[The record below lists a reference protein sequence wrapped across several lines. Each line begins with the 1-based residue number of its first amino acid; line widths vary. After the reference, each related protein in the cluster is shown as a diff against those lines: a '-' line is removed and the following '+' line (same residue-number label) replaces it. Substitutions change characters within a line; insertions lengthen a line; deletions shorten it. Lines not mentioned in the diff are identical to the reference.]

1 MSLML
6 YNTLTKNKEPFKSIE
21 PNKVKIYLCG
31 PTVYDLLHIGNFR
44 GAIFFNLMRNWL
56 EKIGNDVTF
65 VYNYTDVD
73 DKIIKRAND
82 EGVDSL
88 VISERYIQEFKKDFE
103 RLGLVPHDHNPKV
116 TDYMPQIVKFV
127 EKLIENNKAYVVDGE
142 VFYQIENFEDYG
154 KLSGK
159 KLDELEAGQRV
170 EVDQRKKSPFDFVLW
185 KPSKE
190 GEPSWD
196 SPWSKGRPGW
206 HIECSAMIQSLL
218 GETID
223 IHGGGVDL
231 IFPHHENEIAQGEG
245 ATGCKYCNYWVHNN
259 FINFKDQKM
268 SKSLGNVI
276 RGREF
281 MDRYHPEV
289 MKYLMLSS
297 HYRAMLSLSEDKIT
311 QTISALARVY
321 SALEQALDILAEPN
335 IAPTKPIDSFTKLLA
350 QSDKAIAHALND
362 DFNTVEVMAAI
373 FEVVRTFN
381 AQNFHKK
388 RKDPIAH
395 ATIIAF
401 KDWLREQGKMMALF
415 QEDPKT
421 MLKALN
427 DIMVKEKNIDVTK
440 VEELLTQ
447 RNLAREQKDWAKA
460 DQYRDQLK
468 DMGVEFQDGAEGTT
482 WRVLLN

>member
-116 TDYMPQIVKFV
+116 TDYIPQIVKFV

-142 VFYQIENFEDYG
+142 VFYSIENFEDYG

-170 EVDQRKKSPFDFVLW
+170 EVDQRKKSPYDFVLW
-185 KPSKE
+185 KPSKA

-223 IHGGGVDL
+223 IHGGGIDL

-321 SALEQALDILAEPN
+321 SALEQACDILAEPN
-335 IAPTKPIDSFTKLLA
+335 ITPTKPIDSFTKLLA
-350 QSDKAIAHALND
+350 QSDKAIAQALND

-373 FEVVRTFN
+373 FEVVRTYN

-401 KDWLREQGKMMALF
+401 KDWLQEQGKMMALF

-427 DIMVKEKNIDVTK
+427 DIMVKEKNIDVAK

-468 DMGVEFQDGAEGTT
+468 EMGVEFQDGAEGTT
-482 WRVLLN
+482 WRVLLS

>member
-6 YNTLTKNKEPFKSIE
+6 YNTLSKNKEPFKPIE

-56 EKIGNDVTF
+56 EKIGNRVTF

-73 DKIIKRAND
+73 DKIIKKAND

-88 VISERYIQEFKKDFE
+88 VISERYIQEFEKDFN
-103 RLGLVPHDHNPKV
+103 RLGLVAHDHNPKV
-116 TDYMPQIVKFV
+116 TDYIPQIVTFV
-127 EKLIENNKAYVVDGE
+127 EKLIENQKAYVVEGE
-142 VFYQIENFEDYG
+142 VFYQIENFADYG

-170 EVDQRKKSPFDFVLW
+170 EVDHRKKSPYDFVLW
-185 KPSKE
+185 KPSKQ
-190 GEPSWD
+190 GEPAWD
-196 SPWSKGRPGW
+196 SPWGKGRPGW

-223 IHGGGVDL
+223 IHGGGIDL

-297 HYRAMLSLSEDKIT
+297 HYRAMLSLSEEKIT

-321 SALEQALDILAEPN
+321 SALELADEVLSEPDIRPAKCSEV
-335 IAPTKPIDSFTKLLA
+335 FTKLFKENEK
-350 QSDKAIAHALND
+350 SIANALND

-381 AQNFHKK
+381 SQNFLKK

-395 ATIIAF
+395 ATILAF
-401 KDWLREQGKMMALF
+401 KSWIQEQGKMMALF

-421 MLKALN
+421 MLKELN
-427 DIMVKEKNIDVTK
+427 DIMVKEKNIDVKK
-440 VEELLTQ
+440 VEELLKL
-447 RNLAREQKDWAKA
+447 RNLAREQKDWAQA
-460 DQYRDQLK
+460 DVYRDELK
-468 DMGVEFQDGAEGTT
+468 AIGVEFQDGTSGTT

>member
-1 MSLML
+1 ML

-116 TDYMPQIVKFV
+116 TDYIPQIVKFV

-142 VFYQIENFEDYG
+142 VFYSIENFEDYG

-170 EVDQRKKSPFDFVLW
+170 EVDQRKKSPYDFVLW
-185 KPSKE
+185 KPSKA

-223 IHGGGVDL
+223 IHGGGIDL

-321 SALEQALDILAEPN
+321 SALEQAFDILTEPN
-335 IAPTKPIDSFTKLLA
+335 ITPTKPIDSFTKLLA
-350 QSDKAIAHALND
+350 QSDEAIAHALND

-401 KDWLREQGKMMALF
+401 KDWLQEQGKMMALF

-427 DIMVKEKNIDVTK
+427 DIMVKEKNIDVAK

-468 DMGVEFQDGAEGTT
+468 EMGVEFQDGAEGTT

>member
-88 VISERYIQEFKKDFE
+88 VISERYIQEFKRDFD

-116 TDYMPQIVKFV
+116 TDYIPQIVKFV

-170 EVDQRKKSPFDFVLW
+170 EVDQRKKSPYDFVLW
-185 KPSKE
+185 KPSKA

-223 IHGGGVDL
+223 IHGGGIDL

-321 SALEQALDILAEPN
+321 SALEQAFDILAEPN
-335 IAPTKPIDSFTKLLA
+335 ITPTKPIDSFTKLLA
-350 QSDKAIAHALND
+350 QSDKAIAQALND

-373 FEVVRTFN
+373 FEVVRTYN

-395 ATIIAF
+395 ATIMAF
-401 KDWLREQGKMMALF
+401 KDWLQEQGKMMALF

-427 DIMVKEKNIDVTK
+427 DIMVKEKNIDVAK

-447 RNLAREQKDWAKA
+447 RNLAREQKDWTKA

-468 DMGVEFQDGAEGTT
+468 EMGVEFQDGAEGTT

>member
-1 MSLML
+1 ML

-88 VISERYIQEFKKDFE
+88 VISERYIQEFKKDFD

-116 TDYMPQIVKFV
+116 TDYIPQIVKFV

-170 EVDQRKKSPFDFVLW
+170 EVDQRKKSPYDFVLW
-185 KPSKE
+185 KPSKA

-223 IHGGGVDL
+223 IHGGGIDL

-321 SALEQALDILAEPN
+321 SALEQAFDILAEPN
-335 IAPTKPIDSFTKLLA
+335 ITPTKPIDSFTKLLA

-401 KDWLREQGKMMALF
+401 KDWLQEQGKMMALF

-427 DIMVKEKNIDVTK
+427 DIMVKEKNIDVAK

-468 DMGVEFQDGAEGTT
+468 EMGVEFQDGAEGTT

>member
-6 YNTLTKNKEPFKSIE
+6 YNTLTKNKEPFKPIE

-56 EKIGNDVTF
+56 EKIGNEVTF

-88 VISERYIQEFKKDFE
+88 VISERYIAEFRKDFS

-116 TDYMPQIVKFV
+116 TDYIPQIVKFV
-127 EKLIENNKAYVVDGE
+127 EKLIENGKAYTVEGE
-142 VFYQIENFEDYG
+142 VFYQIESFSDYG

-170 EVDQRKKSPFDFVLW
+170 EVDPRKKSPYDFVLW
-185 KPSKE
+185 KPSKA
-190 GEPSWD
+190 GEPAWD
-196 SPWSKGRPGW
+196 SPWGKGRPGW

-223 IHGGGVDL
+223 IHGGGIDL

-297 HYRAMLSLSEDKIT
+297 HYRAMLGLSEEKIT

-321 SALEQALDILAEPN
+321 SSLEMADDILSEPN
-335 IAPTKPIDSFTKLLA
+335 ITATKALDAFSKLLKD
-350 QSDKAIAHALND
+350 SDKAIATALND
-362 DFNTVEVMAAI
+362 DFNTVEVMASI

-395 ATIIAF
+395 ATIKVF
-401 KDWLREQGKMMALF
+401 KDWIREQGKMMALF

-427 DIMVKEKNIDVTK
+427 DIMVKEKEIDVAK
-440 VEELLTQ
+440 VEELLKL
-447 RNLAREQKDWAKA
+447 RNEAREQKDWARA
-460 DQYRDQLK
+460 DQYRDELK
-468 DMGVEFQDGAEGTT
+468 EIGVEFQDTPEGTT
-482 WRVLLN
+482 WKVLLN

>member
-73 DKIIKRAND
+73 DKIIKRANE

-88 VISERYIQEFKKDFE
+88 VISERYIQEFKKDFD

-116 TDYMPQIVKFV
+116 TDYIPQIVKFV

-170 EVDQRKKSPFDFVLW
+170 EVDQRKKSPYDFVLW
-185 KPSKE
+185 KPSKA

-223 IHGGGVDL
+223 IHGGGIDL

-321 SALEQALDILAEPN
+321 SALEQAFDILAEPN
-335 IAPTKPIDSFTKLLA
+335 ITPTKPIDSFTKLLA
-350 QSDKAIAHALND
+350 QSDKAIAQALND

-373 FEVVRTFN
+373 FEVVRTYN

-395 ATIIAF
+395 ATIMAF
-401 KDWLREQGKMMALF
+401 KDWLQEQGKMMALF

-427 DIMVKEKNIDVTK
+427 DIMVKEKNIDVAK

-468 DMGVEFQDGAEGTT
+468 EMGVEFQDGAEGTT

>member
-1 MSLML
+1 ML

-73 DKIIKRAND
+73 DKIIKRANE

-88 VISERYIQEFKKDFE
+88 VISERYIQEFKKDFD

-116 TDYMPQIVKFV
+116 TDYIPQIVKFV

-170 EVDQRKKSPFDFVLW
+170 EVDQRKKSPYDFVLW
-185 KPSKE
+185 KPSKA

-223 IHGGGVDL
+223 IHGGGIDL

-321 SALEQALDILAEPN
+321 SALEQAFDILAEPN
-335 IAPTKPIDSFTKLLA
+335 ITPTKPIDSFTKLLA
-350 QSDKAIAHALND
+350 QSDKAIAQALND

-373 FEVVRTFN
+373 FEVVRTYN

-395 ATIIAF
+395 ATIMAF
-401 KDWLREQGKMMALF
+401 KDWLQEQGKMMALF

-427 DIMVKEKNIDVTK
+427 DIMVKEKNIDVAK

-468 DMGVEFQDGAEGTT
+468 EMGVEFQDGAEGTT